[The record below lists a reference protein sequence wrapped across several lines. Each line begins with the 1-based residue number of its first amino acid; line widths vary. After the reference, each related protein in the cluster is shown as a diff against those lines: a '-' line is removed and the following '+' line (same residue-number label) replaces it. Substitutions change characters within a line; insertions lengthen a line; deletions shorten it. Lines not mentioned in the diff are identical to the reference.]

1 MHALID
7 YVVRGLVDAPE
18 SVEIARSEEEG
29 TVRFELTVAPGDLG
43 KVIGRDGRTVH
54 ALRTLVSTAAQ
65 AQGKKAS
72 LELVDARKEGA
83 SQPTAATP
91 PEAS

>member
-1 MHALID
+1 MQALID

-18 SVEIARSEEEG
+18 SVEIARSEEQG

-72 LELVDARKEGA
+72 LELVDARKDGA
-83 SQPTAATP
+83 SQSPTATP

>member
-1 MHALID
+1 MQALID

-18 SVEIARSEEEG
+18 NVEIARSEEEG
-29 TVRFELTVAPGDLG
+29 MVRFELTVAPGDLG

-72 LELVDARKEGA
+72 LELVDARKDGA
-83 SQPTAATP
+83 SQSPAATA